1 MELLQKY
8 KTESKHYLN
17 QSNIYLNL
25 IKELE
30 CGVQLEEIL
39 PKLLEKQIIEINE
52 TTEKYENK
60 IEDLKLDYENKIKE
74 IELERD
80 HWKYKHVEEFLSDT
94 DDYSSDEDF

>member
-25 IKELE
+25 IKDLE

-39 PKLLEKQIIEINE
+39 PKLLEKQMIEI
-52 TTEKYENK
+52 TEKYEK
-60 IEDLKLDYENKIKE
+60 K
-74 IELERD
+74 
-80 HWKYKHVEEFLSDT
+80 
-94 DDYSSDEDF
+94 